1 MLINNK
7 ITIARHVDIVENKQ
21 NLVGFNGE
29 TDSDNES
36 EKSIDER
43 TECNEISQNEINEN
57 LIKSKKKEIWAID
70 LMFLVRIRR
79 FTLESLLA
87 KGKYLKG
94 MDRTL

>member
-57 LIKSKKKEIWAID
+57 LIKSKKKEI
-70 LMFLVRIRR
+70 
-79 FTLESLLA
+79 
-87 KGKYLKG
+87 
-94 MDRTL
+94 